1 MEDEAAIAAVTV
13 VAAAEVE
20 AGEVA
25 GKKCTRLPR
34 PMTHQLRLPFV
45 WAARSASA
53 ELSQVVAWLTDAA
66 RRGVMVHVDASALRM

>member
-13 VAAAEVE
+13 VAAAEAE

-34 PMTHQLRLPFV
+34 PMTL
-45 WAARSASA
+45 
-53 ELSQVVAWLTDAA
+53 
-66 RRGVMVHVDASALRM
+66 